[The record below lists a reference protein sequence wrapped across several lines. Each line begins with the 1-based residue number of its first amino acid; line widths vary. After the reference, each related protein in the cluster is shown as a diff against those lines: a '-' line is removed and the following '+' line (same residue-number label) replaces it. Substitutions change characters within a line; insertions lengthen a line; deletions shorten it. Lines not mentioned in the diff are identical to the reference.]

1 MARFTQLKHN
11 LEQIFFPN
19 RDQHAIPIMD
29 GVLTPNDLLEEFAA
43 IGPNE
48 PDVDDICK
56 GPDGALYMSAG
67 HSVYRLS
74 GLGGKQHS
82 VYATF
87 DAPVGGIAFHPDGR
101 LLACIRGKGLAVI
114 GFDGMM
120 SWLTSV
126 NGEPLHCLTAVA
138 AAADGTIYLTDGS
151 KHNRPE
157 FWKKDLMEK
166 NRSGRLISC
175 SATLADAKI
184 LLNDLYYPNG
194 LVLSA
199 DEEWLWFSESWNHRL
214 SRIQVGGMVIGALE
228 VIDNNLP
235 GYPARICHSREGGY
249 WLALFAL
256 RTHLTEFILR
266 EDEYRNAMMQTIPIE
281 HWPGPA
287 LMTTNHCL
295 EPMQIGNVKA
305 LGIEKPWA
313 PARSYGLLIRLD
325 RNGDAIESLH
335 SRRIGQNHGIT
346 AVCDTSEGLFAVS
359 KGREKL
365 LHARQEG
372 TQ

>member
-1 MARFTQLKHN
+1 MARFTQLKRN

-29 GVLTPNDLLEEFAA
+29 GVLTPNNLLEEFTA
-43 IGPNE
+43 IGLPE
-48 PDVDDICK
+48 PGIDDICE

-67 HSVYRLS
+67 HTIYRLS
-74 GLGGKQHS
+74 GQNRTQRDVH
-82 VYATF
+82 ATF
-87 DAPVGGIAFHPDGR
+87 DDPVTGIAFHPDGR
-101 LLACIRGKGLAVI
+101 LLACVNGKGLAVI
-114 GFDGMM
+114 GVDGKL

-126 NGEPLHCLTAVA
+126 DGEPLHCLTAVVA
-138 AAADGTIYLTDGS
+138 ATDGTIYLTNGS
-151 KHNRPE
+151 RQNRQE
-157 FWKKDLMEK
+157 SWKTDLMEK
-166 NRSGRLISC
+166 NHSGRLISC
-175 SATLADAKI
+175 SAALVEAKV
-184 LLNDLYYPNG
+184 LLNDLHYPNG
-194 LVLSA
+194 LVVS
-199 DEEWLWFSESWNHRL
+199 DDGKWLWFSESWNHRL
-214 SRIQVGGMVIGALE
+214 SRIKVGGSVIGTLN

-235 GYPARICHSREGGY
+235 GYPARLCQSRQGGY

-266 EDEYRNAMMQTIPIE
+266 EDEYRNAMMQTIPTE

-325 RNGDAIESLH
+325 GDGHAIESLH
-335 SRRIGQNHGIT
+335 SRRIGRNHGIT
-346 AVCDTSEGLFAVS
+346 AVCETSEGLFAVS
-359 KGREKL
+359 KGRETL
-365 LHARQEG
+365 LHARQG
-372 TQ
+372 GAS